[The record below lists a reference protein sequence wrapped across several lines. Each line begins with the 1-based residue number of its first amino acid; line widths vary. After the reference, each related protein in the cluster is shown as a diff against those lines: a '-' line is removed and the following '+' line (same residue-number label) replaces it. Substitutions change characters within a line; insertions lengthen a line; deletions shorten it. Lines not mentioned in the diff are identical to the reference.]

1 MRTLTPDIAE
11 GFRIEAVDL
20 DPEHVEVG
28 NGAQDLEITF
38 GGGVEVEIKQDVDIG
53 PGAIADRL
61 EMRAQIAQYL
71 AVDVDLRRERHSKTG
86 SPTRRLARVV
96 SEDVGLQRGKV
107 LFPDL
112 ASDRLHAVEI
122 GDRRLVPV
130 GMIDAPGGAMRPVD
144 TNSIANFAAEQF
156 IAGHPEQFCFRVEQC
171 VFDRAECLGYDAAG
185 RGARRGEKLRI
196 DALVLKGILSHHPCR
211 QTLDRSTDAG
221 RPKAFVE
228 FAPADDSVFGGDLDE
243 LIVSPTAVANE
254 QFYASYLPYLRPPI
268 SFLLFFAL
276 FVC

>member
-1 MRTLTPDIAE
+1 MRTLPPDIAE

-28 NGAQDLEITF
+28 NGAQDFEITF
-38 GGGVEVEIKQDVDIG
+38 GLGVEVEIKQDVDIG

-130 GMIDAPGGAMRPVD
+130 GMIDAPGGAMRPV
-144 TNSIANFAAEQF
+144 NANAIANFAAKQLV
-156 IAGHPEQFCFRVEQC
+156 AGHPEQFSLRIEQG
-171 VFDRAECLGYDAAG
+171 VFDCAKRLCNDTAG
-185 RGARRGEKLRI
+185 GGPRRREELRI
-196 DALVLKGILSHHPCR
+196 DPFVLMGILSNHPR
-211 QTLDRSTDAG
+211 RETLDCSTDA
-221 RPKAFVE
+221 RRTKTFVE
-228 FAPADDSVFGGDLDE
+228 LAPANDAVFGGELDE
-243 LIVSPTAVANE
+243 AVVSPTGVAGE
-254 QFYASYLPYLRPPI
+254 QFDASYFRCVAHSVS
-268 SFLLFFAL
+268 SFFDR
-276 FVC
+276 